1 MINIIGSLAA
11 VFIFIL
17 PGKMHQTKPDR
28 YTLDQ
33 VWFGMF
39 YSDQTTNFIPNYQ
52 FYTKLQISYQT
63 TNIRPSNKYQT
74 KKQHQTKQTILD
86 QTNNIR
92 PNKQNQTKQAI

>member
-17 PGKMHQTKPDR
+17 PGKIHQTKPDR

-39 YSDQTTNFIPNYQ
+39 YSDQTTNIIPNHQFHTKQPILYQTTNFIPNNEFFIPNYQ
-52 FYTKLQISYQT
+52 FHTKLPISDQV
-63 TNIRPSNKYQT
+63 TNT
-74 KKQHQTKQTILD
+74 K
-86 QTNNIR
+86 
-92 PNKQNQTKQAI
+92 P